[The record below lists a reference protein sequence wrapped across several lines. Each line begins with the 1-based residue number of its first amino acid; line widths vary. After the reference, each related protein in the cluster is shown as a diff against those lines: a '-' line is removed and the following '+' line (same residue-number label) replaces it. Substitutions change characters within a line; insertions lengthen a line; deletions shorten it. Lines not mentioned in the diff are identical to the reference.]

1 MDSIQGGGLMRFK
14 SDSLYCWL
22 PLEDTFV
29 PACEGNWETP
39 VLSNSYPEPKQQDGC
54 SSMTLA
60 WLESRWPEGST
71 PWVTAT
77 QNRNNR
83 VGAFSAPLK

>member
-1 MDSIQGGGLMRFK
+1 MRFK
-14 SDSLYCWL
+14 SDSLNCWL

-60 WLESRWPEGST
+60 WMES
-71 PWVTAT
+71 
-77 QNRNNR
+77 
-83 VGAFSAPLK
+83 K